1 MPGDFNNNGMASM
14 VEVMLDQETF
24 STLCRRGRKRLRD
37 IQTSCQALLQ
47 LDRNRRVLYVT
58 GSPESIA
65 RVRNEVAGLGGPSK
79 FVSSAVWAELMRTR
93 ILQDG
98 SAVLSH
104 IQQESGCRIHI
115 ERRQQEVRL
124 FGPPEATSVAD
135 SLLDDFA
142 NTVREEP
149 VPMEQITVSETV
161 LQSVAHA
168 CGVTLRVEEDA
179 VVVLGLHAH
188 VKSAVKELNQHA
200 SHAASSPTKLIE
212 NDQSKPEAP
221 QPKTTSLSQV
231 ARTDVPMVSQKS
243 MLSKP
248 QPQRTY
254 GVPPTQ
260 ASTQQRSQTSRHQT
274 GSRHHHNEEH
284 QKHGKCCPTCGCG
297 SFCGSCGVPVAPAW
311 GYMQAAQMSP
321 YMDMSQAGGMQ
332 FIPVMM
338 QAGEAQDG
346 SNQGQMMFQM
356 FMPQQSQQS
365 GMDEAQ
371 FSSSGGGK
379 GMMPACFMQM
389 PQL

>member
-1 MPGDFNNNGMASM
+1 M
-14 VEVMLDQETF
+14 E
-24 STLCRRGRKRLRD
+24 K
-37 IQTSCQALLQ
+37 IAL
-47 LDRNRRVLYVT
+47 
-58 GSPESIA
+58 
-65 RVRNEVAGLGGPSK
+65 
-79 FVSSAVWAELMRTR
+79 
-93 ILQDG
+93 
-98 SAVLSH
+98 
-104 IQQESGCRIHI
+104 
-115 ERRQQEVRL
+115 
-124 FGPPEATSVAD
+124 
-135 SLLDDFA
+135 
-142 NTVREEP
+142 
-149 VPMEQITVSETV
+149 SETV

-188 VKSAVKELNQHA
+188 VESAIKELNQHA

-212 NDQSKPEAP
+212 NDQCKPEAP

-231 ARTDVPMVSQKS
+231 ARMDDPMVSQKS

-274 GSRHHHNEEH
+274 GSRHHQNEEH

-297 SFCGSCGVPVAPAW
+297 SFCGSCGAPVAPAW

-321 YMDMSQAGGMQ
+321 YMDMSQVGGMQ

-356 FMPQQSQQS
+356 LMPQQSQQG
-365 GMDEAQ
+365 GMAEAQ
-371 FSSSGGGK
+371 FSSSGGGE
-379 GMMPACFMQM
+379 GMMPACFMRM